1 MYSCAQQG
9 RLEGPIPRST
19 TPRAPRYLSDPN
31 PPPRVSRP
39 RPKCEMVI
47 GRKRD
52 ALVSMPSFSR
62 HQLVTFSPEK
72 QFPPPSCNLA
82 ALHVPPPPPTSLAAT
97 SSPSPTSHTHRIT
110 PPAPTHTLS
119 PESRPLYQPH
129 PIIISPDTTPIF
141 PTFLLLSSNQN
152 YHSKCLSELPPPEL
166 SSRLCSRP
174 PRRGRSPSSPRPASP
189 LLPGLRSSGPSST

>member
-1 MYSCAQQG
+1 VYSCAQQG

-82 ALHVPPPPPTSLAAT
+82 ALHVPPPTSLAAT
-97 SSPSPTSHTHRIT
+97 SPTSHTHRIT
-110 PPAPTHTLS
+110 PPAPTRTLS
-119 PESRPLYQPH
+119 PESHSLYQPH
-129 PIIISPDTTPIF
+129 HPQPTHPIPHHTPRFFPLSPQTKTTTQNVSPNF
-141 PTFLLLSSNQN
+141 HLPSSQAGFAVD
-152 YHSKCLSELPPPEL
+152 HPEEVVL
-166 SSRLCSRP
+166 
-174 PRRGRSPSSPRPASP
+174 PRRQGRRRRCCQASD
-189 LLPGLRSSGPSST
+189 RQARRQRE